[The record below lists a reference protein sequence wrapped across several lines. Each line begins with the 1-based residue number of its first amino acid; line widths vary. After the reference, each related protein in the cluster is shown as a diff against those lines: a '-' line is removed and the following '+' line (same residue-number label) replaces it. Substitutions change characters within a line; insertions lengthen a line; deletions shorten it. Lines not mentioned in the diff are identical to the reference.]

1 MRQFTFASCALY
13 FLTGLTA
20 ISIGSVMPELLSYYH
35 VSYTIGGRLIF
46 VGAMGFLAGVLLT
59 SYLNRR
65 FHPKP
70 ILTISA
76 LIIALAQFSILLLPP
91 FPLFMALYFLNS
103 VGSAAIGIVVATM
116 FIEVFIGRQAV
127 AMSYLEVSFGLGAF
141 TMPLLA
147 SFFIAHGI
155 WRYLFVVTAVL
166 AVVLAIVWTRI
177 SYSKQ
182 MVDNSEPLDASGSS
196 DMQRPLSARLKW
208 IVLGLF
214 GFIVFLYGG
223 FEGSLNNFMSSI
235 FMQYLNQAAY
245 YASISV
251 GIFWGAMVIGRA
263 ATALIIRKLTYS
275 TYLLMSIC
283 GSIVSLLLFI
293 FFKNALM
300 GYVFVGT
307 LGLMMSGIYSIT
319 LVYANYSIPNSAQLV
334 TPIISGLSGLGSAIF
349 PAVTGV
355 AIDRAGMSV
364 TLWYIVGIATAYL
377 VFLLVINRLRSGRPT
392 RLILR
397 FSHHRRMQPAFAMRR
412 SRYK

>member
-20 ISIGSVMPELLSYYH
+20 ISIGSVMPELLNYYH

-46 VGAMGFLAGVLLT
+46 VGAMGFLTGVLLT
-59 SYLNRR
+59 SWLNRR
-65 FHPKP
+65 FQPKP

-76 LIIALAQFSILLLPP
+76 LVIAFAQFSILLLPP
-91 FPLFMALYFLNS
+91 FPLFMTLYFINS

-155 WRYLFVVTAVL
+155 WRYLFVLTAVL

-182 MVDNSEPLDASGSS
+182 AVDQGEPLDASGSS
-196 DMQRPLSARLKW
+196 DAQHPLSANLKW

-214 GFIVFLYGG
+214 ALIVFLYGG
-223 FEGSLNNFMSSI
+223 LEGSLNNFMSSI
-235 FMQYLNQAAY
+235 FIHYLNQAAY

-263 ATALIIRKLTYS
+263 ATAIIIRKLTYS
-275 TYLLMSIC
+275 TYLLINII
-283 GSIVSLLLFI
+283 GSIVSLVLFI
-293 FFKNALM
+293 VLKNALM
-300 GYVFVGT
+300 GYIFVGT

-319 LVYANYSIPNSAQLV
+319 LVYANYSIPNSAHLV

-349 PAVTGV
+349 PALTGF
-355 AIDRAGMSV
+355 AIDRAGMTL
-364 TLWYIVGIATAYL
+364 TLWYIVSIATAYL
-377 VFLLVINRLRSGRPT
+377 IFLLVINRLRSGRPILSVKRWYHT
-392 RLILR
+392 RPAIA
-397 FSHHRRMQPAFAMRR
+397 SRRA
-412 SRYK
+412 RYK

>member
-20 ISIGSVMPELLSYYH
+20 ISIGSVMPELLNYYH
-35 VSYTIGGRLIF
+35 ISYTIGGRLIF
-46 VGAMGFLAGVLLT
+46 VGAMGFLTGVLLT
-59 SYLNRR
+59 SWLNRR
-65 FHPKP
+65 FQPKP

-76 LIIALAQFSILLLPP
+76 LVIAFAQFSILLLPP
-91 FPLFMALYFLNS
+91 SPLFMTLYFINS

-155 WRYLFVVTAVL
+155 WRYLFVLTAVL

-182 MVDNSEPLDASGSS
+182 AVDQGEPLDASGSS
-196 DMQRPLSARLKW
+196 DAQHPLSANLKW

-214 GFIVFLYGG
+214 ALIVFLYGG
-223 FEGSLNNFMSSI
+223 LEGSLNNFMSSI
-235 FMQYLNQAAY
+235 FIHYLNQAAY

-263 ATALIIRKLTYS
+263 ATAIIIRKLTYS
-275 TYLLMSIC
+275 TYLLINII
-283 GSIVSLLLFI
+283 GSIVSLVLFI
-293 FFKNALM
+293 VLKNALM
-300 GYVFVGT
+300 GYIFVGT

-319 LVYANYSIPNSAQLV
+319 LVYANYSIPNSAHLV

-349 PAVTGV
+349 PALTGF
-355 AIDRAGMSV
+355 AIDRAGMTL
-364 TLWYIVGIATAYL
+364 TLWYIVSIATAYL
-377 VFLLVINRLRSGRPT
+377 IFLLVINRLRSGRPILSVKRWYHT
-392 RLILR
+392 RPAIA
-397 FSHHRRMQPAFAMRR
+397 SRRA
-412 SRYK
+412 RYK

>member
-20 ISIGSVMPELLSYYH
+20 ISIGSVMPELLNYYH

-46 VGAMGFLAGVLLT
+46 VGAMGFLTGVLLT
-59 SYLNRR
+59 SWLNRR
-65 FHPKP
+65 FQPKP

-76 LIIALAQFSILLLPP
+76 LVIAFAQFSILLLPP
-91 FPLFMALYFLNS
+91 FPLFMTLYFINS

-155 WRYLFVVTAVL
+155 WRYLFVLTAVL

-182 MVDNSEPLDASGSS
+182 AVDQGEPLDASGSS
-196 DMQRPLSARLKW
+196 DTQRPLSANLKW
-208 IVLGLF
+208 TVLGLF
-214 GFIVFLYGG
+214 ALIVFLYGG
-223 FEGSLNNFMSSI
+223 LEGSLNNFMSSI
-235 FMQYLNQAAY
+235 FIHYLNQATY

-263 ATALIIRKLTYS
+263 ATAIIIRKLTYS
-275 TYLLMSIC
+275 TYLLMNII
-283 GSIVSLLLFI
+283 GSIVSLVLFI
-293 FFKNALM
+293 VLKNALM
-300 GYVFVGT
+300 GYIFVGT

-319 LVYANYSIPNSAQLV
+319 LVYANYSIPNSAHLV

-349 PAVTGV
+349 PALTGF
-355 AIDRAGMSV
+355 AIDRAGMTL
-364 TLWYIVGIATAYL
+364 TLWYIVSIATAYL
-377 VFLLVINRLRSGRPT
+377 IFLLVINRLRSGRP
-392 RLILR
+392 ILGVKR
-397 FSHHRRMQPAFAMRR
+397 WYHAQPAVASRR
-412 SRYK
+412 ARYK

>member
-20 ISIGSVMPELLSYYH
+20 ISIGSVMPELLNYYH
-35 VSYTIGGRLIF
+35 ISYTIGGRLIF
-46 VGAMGFLAGVLLT
+46 VGAMGFLTGVLLT
-59 SYLNRR
+59 SWLNRR
-65 FHPKP
+65 FQPKP

-76 LIIALAQFSILLLPP
+76 LVIAFAQFSILLLPP
-91 FPLFMALYFLNS
+91 FPLFMTLYFINS

-155 WRYLFVVTAVL
+155 WRYLFVLTAVL

-182 MVDNSEPLDASGSS
+182 AVDQGEPLDASGSS
-196 DMQRPLSARLKW
+196 DAQHPLSANLKW

-214 GFIVFLYGG
+214 ALIVFLYGG
-223 FEGSLNNFMSSI
+223 LEGSLNNFMSSI
-235 FMQYLNQAAY
+235 FIHYLNQAAY

-263 ATALIIRKLTYS
+263 ATAIIIRKLTYS
-275 TYLLMSIC
+275 TYLLINII
-283 GSIVSLLLFI
+283 GSIVSLVLFI
-293 FFKNALM
+293 VLKNALM
-300 GYVFVGT
+300 GYIFVGT

-319 LVYANYSIPNSAQLV
+319 LVYANYSIPNSAHLV

-349 PAVTGV
+349 PALTGF
-355 AIDRAGMSV
+355 AIDRAGMTL
-364 TLWYIVGIATAYL
+364 TLWYIVSIATAYL
-377 VFLLVINRLRSGRPT
+377 IFLLVINRLRSGRPILSVKRWYHT
-392 RLILR
+392 RPAIA
-397 FSHHRRMQPAFAMRR
+397 SRRA
-412 SRYK
+412 RYK

>member
-20 ISIGSVMPELLSYYH
+20 ISIGSVMPELLNYYH
-35 VSYTIGGRLIF
+35 VSYTVGGRLIF
-46 VGAMGFLAGVLLT
+46 VGAMGFLTGVLLT
-59 SYLNRR
+59 SWLNRR
-65 FHPKP
+65 FQPKP

-76 LIIALAQFSILLLPP
+76 LVIAFAQFSILLLPP
-91 FPLFMALYFLNS
+91 FPLFMTLYFINS

-155 WRYLFVVTAVL
+155 WRYLFVLTAVL

-182 MVDNSEPLDASGSS
+182 AVDQGEPLDASGSS
-196 DMQRPLSARLKW
+196 DAQRPLSANLKW

-214 GFIVFLYGG
+214 ALIVFLYGG
-223 FEGSLNNFMSSI
+223 LEGSLNNFMSSI
-235 FMQYLNQAAY
+235 FIHYLNQATY

-263 ATALIIRKLTYS
+263 ATAIIIRKLTYS
-275 TYLLMSIC
+275 TYLLMNII
-283 GSIVSLLLFI
+283 GSIVSLVLFI
-293 FFKNALM
+293 VLKNALM
-300 GYVFVGT
+300 GYIFVGT

-319 LVYANYSIPNSAQLV
+319 LVYANYSIPNSAHLV

-349 PAVTGV
+349 PALTGF
-355 AIDRAGMSV
+355 AIDRAGMTL
-364 TLWYIVGIATAYL
+364 TLWYIVSIATAYL
-377 VFLLVINRLRSGRPT
+377 IFLLVINRLRSGRP
-392 RLILR
+392 ILR
-397 FSHHRRMQPAFAMRR
+397 VKRWYHAQPAVASRR
-412 SRYK
+412 ARYK

>member
-35 VSYTIGGRLIF
+35 VSYTMGGKLIF

-59 SYLNRR
+59 SWLNHR

-70 ILTISA
+70 LLTISA
-76 LIIALAQFSILLLPP
+76 LIIALAQFSITLLPP
-91 FPLFMALYFLNS
+91 FPLFMALYFINS

-141 TMPLLA
+141 AMPLLA
-147 SFFIAHGI
+147 SFFIAHDI
-155 WRYLFVVTAVL
+155 WRYLFVITAVL
-166 AVVLAIVWTRI
+166 AVALAIVWTRI
-177 SYSKQ
+177 SYSKN

-196 DMQRPLSARLKW
+196 DVQQPLSVTMKR

-214 GFIVFLYGG
+214 ALIIFLYGG
-223 FEGSLNNFMSSI
+223 LEGSLNNFMSSI
-235 FMQYLNQAAY
+235 FMHYLNQVAY

-263 ATALIIRKLTYS
+263 ATAIIIRKLTYS
-275 TYLLMSIC
+275 TYLLINIC
-283 GSIVSLLLFI
+283 GTIASLLLFI
-293 FFKNALM
+293 LLKNALM
-300 GYVFVGT
+300 GYVFVGM

-319 LVYANYSIPNSAQLV
+319 LVYANYSIPNSANLV
-334 TPIISGLSGLGSAIF
+334 TPIISGLCGLGSAVF
-349 PAVTGV
+349 PAFTGF
-355 AIDRAGMSV
+355 AIDRAGMTA
-364 TLWYIVGIATAYL
+364 TLWYIFGIAVAYL
-377 VFLLVINRLRSGRPT
+377 IFLLVINRLRNGRPLKINMRLRRAQSAFIT
-392 RLILR
+392 RRPR
-397 FSHHRRMQPAFAMRR
+397 FRF
-412 SRYK
+412 K

>member
-20 ISIGSVMPELLSYYH
+20 ISIGSVMPELLNYYH

-46 VGAMGFLAGVLLT
+46 VGAMGFLTGVLLT
-59 SYLNRR
+59 SWLNRR
-65 FHPKP
+65 FQPKP

-76 LIIALAQFSILLLPP
+76 LVIAFAQFSILLLPP
-91 FPLFMALYFLNS
+91 SPLFMTLYFINS

-155 WRYLFVVTAVL
+155 WRYLFVLTAVL

-182 MVDNSEPLDASGSS
+182 AVDQGEPLDASGSS
-196 DMQRPLSARLKW
+196 DAQHPLSANLKW

-214 GFIVFLYGG
+214 ALIVFLYGG
-223 FEGSLNNFMSSI
+223 LEGSLNNFMSSI
-235 FMQYLNQAAY
+235 FIHYLNQAAY

-263 ATALIIRKLTYS
+263 ATAIIIRKLTYS
-275 TYLLMSIC
+275 TYLLINII
-283 GSIVSLLLFI
+283 GSIVSLVLFI
-293 FFKNALM
+293 VLKNALM
-300 GYVFVGT
+300 GYIFVGT

-319 LVYANYSIPNSAQLV
+319 LVYANYSIPNSAHLV

-349 PAVTGV
+349 PALTGF
-355 AIDRAGMSV
+355 AIDRAGMTL
-364 TLWYIVGIATAYL
+364 TLWYIVSIATAYL
-377 VFLLVINRLRSGRPT
+377 IFLLVINRLRSGRPILSVKRWYHT
-392 RLILR
+392 RPAIA
-397 FSHHRRMQPAFAMRR
+397 SRRA
-412 SRYK
+412 RYK